1 MATNLYGTSCTPNTG
16 GVQDFYT
23 KAEVNQLLKAT
34 TANLSQFASTTS
46 AQLAGV
52 ISDETGTGALVFATS
67 PSLVTP
73 SLGAAT
79 ATSINKVAIT
89 APATSA
95 TLTIADEKT
104 LNVSN
109 TLTFT
114 GTDTSSVAFG
124 TGGTVAYTTSNNPFT
139 GANTFTNSTGQIF
152 RQAATQ
158 DGVLLRGRAGGTSS
172 YTVEIVPSTLTSS
185 RTLTAPNV
193 SGTIVTTG
201 DTGTVTSTMIA
212 DGTIVD
218 ADISATAEIAVSKL
232 ADGAARQLL
241 QTDAAGTG
249 VEWTSNVDVPG
260 TLDVT
265 GISTFDTKISIGA
278 AETANEREV
287 AWNTDEGTLDVQLLN
302 GVITHISQDAI
313 TLCRNNTLASIPKG
327 TAVMFNGTVGNSGR
341 IAVAPM
347 VSNGTMP
354 GYVFFG
360 VTAQAIAAGADGYV
374 KAYGEIKGI
383 DTNAFEENDIL
394 WCNPAVPGGFTRTEP
409 QAPNLKL
416 PVAAVISKANNG
428 IIMVRWETGN
438 RLKDLHDVESNGS
451 TANGDLLIYNST
463 AERWENGTIL
473 PSLTLTQSL
482 TVNGTNITES
492 ARDIEESRLIRK
504 FGTVTIG
511 QPGTVPFGV
520 GPMIPP
526 GMPLVGIGPDS
537 YNVIDVYSGS
547 VC

>member
-73 SLGAAT
+73 FLGAAT

-302 GVITHISQDAI
+302 GVITHIGQDAI

-347 VSNGTMP
+347 VANGTMP

-473 PSLTLTQSL
+473 PSLTVTQSL